1 MPANMKFSL
10 RFIRSDAAF
19 GTGKT
24 DDIVT
29 IKPTEG
35 GQYTLDYLYRNAGQ
49 RLRSKHE
56 RTGRDLLRWMRT
68 TLGLLELD
76 SEPFAT
82 LQLDVTGFPSIL
94 FEVSTLFANRSRAY
108 HAILDTLE
116 FFLDVAGI
124 AGEVPADLSET
135 KFTGFLLR
143 RNAQEPDDFF
153 KIGATENGEF
163 VLAYTFREVG
173 ADDQTNEML
182 LSRSNTSRWLG
193 TLLELLDVDNDP
205 FDSFQLS
212 VTGFPDALLTVA
224 DVEGDRVYHRIGN
237 AAARI
242 EDTLEYFLDTIERP
256 TAAVEEDFIP
266 VPREVPAA
274 VEETVSDE
282 EEKEDDDLSTEAY
295 STDSEDE
302 YADLPP
308 LLPADQCCG
317 NHGYNLRSR
326 THLFFDEDGDV
337 IMGH

>member
-10 RFIRSDAAF
+10 RFIRHNAAF
-19 GTGKT
+19 GSGKT
-24 DDIVT
+24 DDVVT

-35 GQYTLDYLYRNAGQ
+35 GQFTLDYLYRNAGQ

-56 RTGRDLLRWMRT
+56 RTGRDLFRWMRT

-135 KFTGFLLR
+135 KFAGFLLR

-212 VTGFPDALLTVA
+212 VTGFPDTLLTVA
-224 DVEGDRVYHRIGN
+224 DVEEDRIHHRIGY
-237 AAARI
+237 AVSRI
-242 EDTLEYFLDTIERP
+242 IDTLEYFLDTVERP
-256 TAAVEEDFIP
+256 APAEPDFIP
-266 VPREVPAA
+266 VPREVPAV

-302 YADLPP
+302 YADMPP

-317 NHGYNLRSR
+317 NHGYNLRPR
-326 THLFFDEDGDV
+326 HHHLFFDEDGDV